1 MKTLDVSS
9 SEFLDIAES
18 PTYNRL
24 SFGGASVSF
33 RVPVSRFSS
42 CPYEEGEIVKVVWRG
57 KTLLIGPVINP
68 EHSLDGESES
78 WDIKIYDY
86 WWNLSNI
93 QYFSNGRSR
102 GMFYSYRQGTGG
114 NVQEKQATAKI
125 KEAIAGVLDHAIK
138 IALVPI
144 KYDIRIDQE
153 AELIPFAYS
162 SETYASLLIQ
172 VQKWR
177 PNMAAWFEYGADDAA
192 TLVIAD
198 HSKLQDVVLDLSS
211 VDVSTLSLKA
221 RPDLVPPAVG
231 LTCNASINSKVQR
244 ELVVYPPGASLSQP
258 YVMTA
263 EVDVP
268 GGLNVSDASGQHD
281 PVETGTLGYDAPRMT
296 VRGDKFPTGKAQWLA
311 RVKRWVPALADC
323 ANLEIAGA
331 PVVAAITPADV
342 EHRGYD
348 RNAISHELTGGQV
361 NGKNARIKWGKVK
374 VDARLRA
381 TNPPDTVKQYFPEF
395 AGQAVGI
402 GRWIGLLTFE
412 VTTTNV
418 AHARYLMDDKG
429 TVEYLDNG
437 DGPVEPGNPGDE
449 GDYSVVPM
457 YTKFVESLYKSTRV
471 MPYDGSATVHD
482 DFDHVCGGRLS
493 ITGGLKEWEN
503 MHSVIQKITLDLKTG
518 ASDVTV
524 GAAEQLSL
532 QDSIDKSKQLAAAL
546 LDTSMASASTSSG
559 DGSAGG
565 VAPDGGGGGPGPSP
579 EPDDK
584 KPELPS
590 VGPSVKILQAQE
602 PPAMGTSAV
611 EVGFQCRLSYG
622 ESGQV
627 DKAYIHR
634 GRAMYAGD
642 YIGGMLPD
650 SSGSG
655 EWVESPTTSGEVWLK
670 VQLDNNTKYLG
681 SYLTA
686 VGGASDPVTLVTE
699 KRETPYDYYFHL
711 ATIDGNK
718 VVQHQVGTVYLQIHP
733 GTFGPSGKS

>member
-1 MKTLDVSS
+1 MNTLDVSS

-18 PTYNRL
+18 PTYSRL

-57 KTLLIGPVINP
+57 KTLLIGPVVNP

-93 QYFSNGRSR
+93 QYFSAGRSR
-102 GMFYSYRQGTGG
+102 GIYSAYDQMGKRQA
-114 NVQEKQATAKI
+114 VARI
-125 KEAIAGVLDHAIK
+125 KDALKGILDHAIK
-138 IALVPI
+138 TALIPI
-144 KYDIRIDQE
+144 KYDIRIDQA

-162 SETYASLLIQ
+162 SETYASLIVQ
-172 VQKWR
+172 IQKWR
-177 PNMAAWFEYGADDAA
+177 PNMAAWFEYAPDDSI
-192 TLVIAD
+192 TLIIAD
-198 HSKLQDVVLDLSS
+198 HGNLPDVVLDLSA

-231 LTCNASINSKVQR
+231 LTCNASIGSNIKRAVA
-244 ELVVYPPGASLSQP
+244 VYPPEASLSQP
-258 YVMTA
+258 YVVTA

-268 GGLNVSDASGQHD
+268 SGINVQDESGEHD
-281 PVETGTLGYDAPRMT
+281 PVETGSLGYNAPRMT
-296 VRGDKFPTGKAQWLA
+296 VKGEKFPTGKAQWLA
-311 RVKRWVPALADC
+311 RIKRWMPALEDC
-323 ANLEIAGA
+323 ANLEIAGL
-331 PVVAAITPADV
+331 PTVTPITPADV

-348 RNAISHELTGGQV
+348 RNAISHELVSGQI
-361 NGKNARIKWGKVK
+361 NGKSKIKWGKAK
-374 VDARLRA
+374 IDLRMRV
-381 TNPPDTVKQYFPEF
+381 TDPPDTVKQYFPEF
-395 AGQAVGI
+395 AGPTENGD
-402 GRWIGLLTFE
+402 RWIGMIT
-412 VTTTNV
+412 VQAITTNV
-418 AHARYLMDDKG
+418 AHARYLVDDKG
-429 TVEYLDNG
+429 TVEYLDGG
-437 DGPVEPGNPGDE
+437 DGPGDPGNPGDE
-449 GDYSVVPM
+449 GNYNFIP
-457 YTKFVESLYKSTRV
+457 LYFKLIENFYKATRV

-503 MHSVIQKITLDLKTG
+503 MRSIIQEISLDLKTG
-518 ASDVTV
+518 VSDVTV
-524 GAAEQLSL
+524 GSAEQLSL
-532 QDSIDKSKQLAAAL
+532 QDSIDKSKQIAEAMA
-546 LDTSMASASTSSG
+546 DTSRAVSLTSSG

-565 VAPDGGGGGPGPSP
+565 TRPDGGGNTGP

-590 VGPSVKILQAQE
+590 IGPSITIGQAQE
-602 PPAMGTSAV
+602 PPALGTSSV

-681 SYLTA
+681 SSLTS
-686 VGGASDPVTLVTE
+686 VGDASDPVTLAE
-699 KRETPYDYYFHL
+699 EDRETPYEYYFHL
-711 ATIDGNK
+711 ATIEGNK

>member
-18 PTYNRL
+18 PSYSRL

-33 RVPVSRFSS
+33 RVPVDRFSG

-68 EHSLDGESES
+68 EHSLDGTSES

-86 WWNLSNI
+86 WWSLANI
-93 QYFSNGRSR
+93 QYFSNGRSC
-102 GMFYSYRQGTGG
+102 GIYGAYDQGG
-114 NVQEKQATAKI
+114 QKQATAKI
-125 KEAIAGVLDHAIK
+125 KDAGQGILDHAIK
-138 IALVPI
+138 TALVPI
-144 KYDIRIDQE
+144 KYDLRIDQE

-172 VQKWR
+172 IQKWR
-177 PNMAAWFEYGADDAA
+177 PNMAAWFEYGADDSV

-198 HSKLQDVVLDLSS
+198 HANLPDVVLDLSA

-231 LTCNASINSKVQR
+231 LTCNASIGSKVQR
-244 ELVVYPPGASLSQP
+244 ALAVYPPGASMSQP

-268 GGLNVSDASGQHD
+268 GGLNVSDASGQHE
-281 PVETGTLGYDAPRMT
+281 PVETGTLGYNAPQMT

-323 ANLEIAGA
+323 ANLEIAGV

-361 NGKNARIKWGKVK
+361 NGKNSKIKWGKAK
-374 VDARLRA
+374 VDIRLRA
-381 TNPPDTVKQYFPEF
+381 TAPPDTAKQYFPEF
-395 AGQAVGI
+395 AGRTDG
-402 GRWIGLLTFE
+402 GERWIGLIPFE

-437 DGPVEPGNPGDE
+437 DGPVDPGNPGDA
-449 GDYSVVPM
+449 GDYNSAAL
-457 YTKFVESLYKSTRV
+457 YAKFAESIYKATRA
-471 MPYDGSATVHD
+471 MPYDGTATVHD
-482 DFDHVCGGRLS
+482 DFDQMCGGRLS
-493 ITGGLKEWEN
+493 ITGGCPQWET
-503 MHSVIQKITLDLKTG
+503 MQTVIQEVSLNLQTGVSRIKIG
-518 ASDVTV
+518 APKK
-524 GAAEQLSL
+524 LSL

-546 LDTSMASASTSSG
+546 RDTSQASASTSSG

-565 VAPDGGGGGPGPSP
+565 IVPDGGGGSPGPVQ
-579 EPDDK
+579 DDK

-590 VGPSVKILQAQE
+590 VGPSVKIGQAQE

-611 EVGFQCRLSYG
+611 EVGFQCRLAYDDAG
-622 ESGQV
+622 KVNE
-627 DKAYIHR
+627 AYIR
-634 GRAMYAGD
+634 QGKAMYAGN
-642 YIGGMLPD
+642 YIGGMLPE
-650 SSGSG
+650 GAG
-655 EWVESPTTSGEVWLK
+655 AGGWVKSPTTSGEVWLK
-670 VQLDNNTKYLG
+670 VQLDKDGKYMG
-681 SYLTA
+681 SYLSA
-686 VGGASDPVTLVTE
+686 VGGVSDPVTLMME
-699 KRETPYDYYFHL
+699 FERDTPYDYYFHL

-718 VVQHQVGTVYLQIHP
+718 VVQHQTGTIYLQIHP

>member
-18 PTYNRL
+18 PAYSRL

-33 RVPVSRFSS
+33 RVPVDRFSE

-68 EHSLDGESES
+68 EHSLDGTSES
-78 WDIKIYDY
+78 WDIKIHDY
-86 WWNLSNI
+86 WWNLANI
-93 QYFSNGRSR
+93 QYFSDGRSR
-102 GMFYSYRQGTGG
+102 GIFASYRYGTDGSE
-114 NVQEKQATAKI
+114 VKQATAKI
-125 KEAIAGVLDHAIK
+125 KDALSGILDHAIK
-138 IALVPI
+138 TALVPI
-144 KYDIRIDQE
+144 RYDLRIDE
-153 AELIPFAYS
+153 DAELIPFAYS

-177 PNMAAWFEYGADDAA
+177 PNMAAWFEYGSDDAV

-198 HSKLQDVVLDLSS
+198 HANLPDVVLDLSA

-231 LTCNASINSKVQR
+231 LTCNASIGTNVQR
-244 ELVVYPPGASLSQP
+244 AVAVYPPGASLSQP
-258 YVMTA
+258 YVVTA

-268 GGLNVSDASGQHD
+268 GGLNVSDASGQHE

-296 VRGDKFPTGKAQWLA
+296 VRGDKFPAAKAQWLA

-323 ANLEIAGA
+323 ANLEVANL
-331 PVVAAITPADV
+331 PTVVPITPADA

-348 RNAISHELTGGQV
+348 RNAISHELIGGQI
-361 NGKNARIKWGKVK
+361 NGKNSKIKWGKVK
-374 VDARLRA
+374 VDVRLRA
-381 TNPPDTVKQYFPEF
+381 TDPPATAKQYFPEF
-395 AGQAVGI
+395 AGRTDG
-402 GRWIGLLTFE
+402 GDRWIGLIPFE

-437 DGPVEPGNPGDE
+437 DGPVDPGNPGDD
-449 GDYSVVPM
+449 GDYNSAALYV
-457 YTKFVESLYKSTRV
+457 KFTESIYKATRA

-482 DFDHVCGGRLS
+482 DFDQVCGGRLS
-493 ITGGLKEWEN
+493 IMGGLKEWET
-503 MHSVIQKITLDLKTG
+503 MRSVIQEITLDLKTG

-532 QDSIDKSKQLAAAL
+532 QDSIDKSKQLAEAL
-546 LDTSMASASTSSG
+546 RDTSQASASTSSG
-559 DGSAGG
+559 DGSVGG
-565 VAPDGGGGGPGPSP
+565 IVPDGGGGSPGP
-579 EPDDK
+579 DLDGK

-590 VGPSVKILQAQE
+590 VGPSVKIGQAQE

-611 EVGFQCRLSYG
+611 EVGYQCRLAYDDAG
-622 ESGQV
+622 KVNE
-627 DKAYIHR
+627 AYIR
-634 GRAMYAGD
+634 QGKAMYAGN
-642 YIGGMLPD
+642 YIGGMLPEGA
-650 SSGSG
+650 GSG
-655 EWVESPTTSGEVWLK
+655 GWVKSPTTSGEVWLK
-670 VQLDNNTKYLG
+670 VQLDKDTKYLG
-681 SYLTA
+681 SYLSA
-686 VGGASDPVTLVTE
+686 VGGVSDPVTLAE
-699 KRETPYDYYFHL
+699 EDRETPYDYYFHL

-718 VVQHQVGTVYLQIHP
+718 VVQHQAGTVYLQIHP

>member
-9 SEFLDIAES
+9 TDFLDIAES
-18 PTYNRL
+18 PSYSRL

-33 RVPVSRFSS
+33 RVPVDRFSE

-68 EHSLDGESES
+68 EHSLDGTSES
-78 WDIKIYDY
+78 WDIKICDF
-86 WWNLSNI
+86 WWNLANI

-102 GMFYSYRQGTGG
+102 GIYGAYDQGG
-114 NVQEKQATAKI
+114 QKQATAKI
-125 KEAIAGVLDHAIK
+125 KDALSGILDHAIK
-138 IALVPI
+138 TALVPI
-144 KYDIRIDQE
+144 KYDLRIDQE

-172 VQKWR
+172 VQKYR
-177 PNMAAWFEYGADDAA
+177 PNMAAWFEYGADDAV

-198 HSKLQDVVLDLSS
+198 HANLPDVVLDLSA

-231 LTCNASINSKVQR
+231 LTCNASIGSKVQR
-244 ELVVYPPGASLSQP
+244 ALAVYPPGASMSQP

-268 GGLNVSDASGQHD
+268 GGLNVSDASGQHE
-281 PVETGTLGYDAPRMT
+281 PVETGTLGYDAPQMT

-323 ANLEIAGA
+323 ANLEIAGV
-331 PVVAAITPADV
+331 PVVVAITPADV

-361 NGKNARIKWGKVK
+361 NGKNSKIKWGKVK
-374 VDARLRA
+374 VDVRLRA
-381 TNPPDTVKQYFPEF
+381 TAPPETVKQYFPEF
-395 AGQAVGI
+395 AGRTDG
-402 GRWIGLLTFE
+402 GERWIGLLTFE

-437 DGPVEPGNPGDE
+437 DGPVDPGNPGDA
-449 GDYSVVPM
+449 GDYNSAAL
-457 YTKFVESLYKSTRV
+457 YAKFAESIYKATRA

-482 DFDHVCGGRLS
+482 DFDQVCGGRLS
-493 ITGGLKEWEN
+493 IRGGLKEWET
-503 MHSVIQKITLDLKTG
+503 MRSVIQEITLDLKTG

-532 QDSIDKSKQLAAAL
+532 QDSIDKSKQLAEAL
-546 LDTSMASASTSSG
+546 RDTSQASASTSSG

-565 VAPDGGGGGPGPSP
+565 VGPDGGGGSPGPDL
-579 EPDDK
+579 DDK

-590 VGPSVKILQAQE
+590 VGPSVKIGQAQE

-611 EVGFQCRLSYG
+611 EVGFQCRLAYDDAG
-622 ESGQV
+622 KVNE
-627 DKAYIHR
+627 AYIR
-634 GRAMYAGD
+634 QGKAMYAGN
-642 YIGGMLPD
+642 YIGGMLPEGA
-650 SSGSG
+650 GSG
-655 EWVESPTTSGEVWLK
+655 GWVKSPTTSGEVWLK
-670 VQLDNNTKYLG
+670 VQLDKDAKYMG
-681 SYLTA
+681 SYLSA
-686 VGGASDPVTLVTE
+686 VGGVSDPVTLAE
-699 KRETPYDYYFHL
+699 EDRETPYDYYFHL

-718 VVQHQVGTVYLQIHP
+718 VVQHQAGTVYLQIHP
-733 GTFGPSGKS
+733 GTFGPAGKS